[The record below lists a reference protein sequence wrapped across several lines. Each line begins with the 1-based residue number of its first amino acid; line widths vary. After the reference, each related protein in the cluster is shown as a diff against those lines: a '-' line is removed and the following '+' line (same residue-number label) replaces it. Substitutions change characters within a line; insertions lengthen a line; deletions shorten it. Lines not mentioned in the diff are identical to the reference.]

1 MGRLLT
7 MPPREELARRLRR
20 YLKWAGVTRAELFA
34 NDATRKQLTFHDLRG
49 TGITWLA
56 IGGTE
61 PLKIKTWAGHRNLST
76 TEGYIRE
83 AESVRPGFGEPFPSL
98 AQVCGARSESSR
110 GSSTI
115 GGVIAACRTNKRLSG
130 ASPTG
135 FEPVLA
141 A

>member
-1 MGRLLT
+1 MRPCSACPVASAEPGYEECAEAILKEPGDVGAGRDA
-7 MPPREELARRLRR
+7 P
-20 YLKWAGVTRAELFA
+20 ELFA

-61 PLKIKTWAGHRNLST
+61 PLKIALPVPHATKRKNPSQDHR
-76 TEGYIRE
+76 
-83 AESVRPGFGEPFPSL
+83 
-98 AQVCGARSESSR
+98 
-110 GSSTI
+110 
-115 GGVIAACRTNKRLSG
+115 GVSG